1 MAFRRGVPRPG
12 DPIDDYSRSGSCILS
27 ISRRSM
33 CFWGGEVPSGVL
45 RLEPHRAPRSQ
56 GIPCPASRLALQ
68 QVVPFESMFIFSVFR
83 RSVGVLYLRDL
94 I

>member
-1 MAFRRGVPRPG
+1 MATADPDHSKPVLDVFLGWRG
-12 DPIDDYSRSGSCILS
+12 S
-27 ISRRSM
+27 
-33 CFWGGEVPSGVL
+33 VL